1 VKEFRNPQN
10 VHEPLGSYSHQVEIR
25 GNERMLVIS
34 GQVGMR
40 EDGTVPDDPLE
51 QMDIAFEN
59 IFRNLRAAYMDV
71 KDIIKLTYYL
81 VGEIDTAKR
90 RELVVS
96 KLQGQKP
103 CSTLLY
109 VAALASPT
117 YKVEIDAWAFHA
129 DQDKSV

>member
-1 VKEFRNPQN
+1 MKEFRNPQSI
-10 VHEPLGSYSHQVEIR
+10 HQPLGSYSHQIEVR
-25 GNERMLVIS
+25 GNERMLVLS

-40 EDGTVPDDPLE
+40 QDGTVPEDPIG
-51 QMDIAFEN
+51 QMNIALEN
-59 IFRNLRAAYMDV
+59 IFQNLRAANMDV

-96 KLQGQKP
+96 KLQGHQP

-109 VAALASPT
+109 VVALAGPV
-117 YKVEIDAWAFHA
+117 YKVEIDAWASRA
-129 DQDKSV
+129 D